1 MCVFINVLRCWRWK
15 KEASLTKYSIIFPL
29 RIIKFSKHRWNCF
42 MRCNKWF
49 TISSIIV
56 EIEVP
61 YWHQAAPS
69 RPQSGPVLNLLVSE
83 QKNKCAPTTVLL
95 LDKHIYIIYFLK
107 WKMSP
112 LLYYRF
118 LKLTIKLCGV
128 KISKL

>member
-1 MCVFINVLRCWRWK
+1 MELFYAI
-15 KEASLTKYSIIFPL
+15 
-29 RIIKFSKHRWNCF
+29 
-42 MRCNKWF
+42 NKWF

-61 YWHQAAPS
+61 DWHQAAPS
-69 RPQSGPVLNLLVSE
+69 RTQSGPVLNLLVSE

-95 LDKHIYIIYFLK
+95 LDKHIYIIYLLK

-112 LLYYRF
+112 LIYYRF